1 MPSKSPLGPF
11 GTLRL
16 MANISGVLVHC
27 CFCRI
32 QVVTPDKFA
41 AADVPEELKP
51 AAAQVLSVLQSTIS
65 GWPVTQ
71 CLTPRPLTEV
81 SNGGGNLG
89 GRRIPLLLDP
99 HYHTN
104 T

>member
-1 MPSKSPLGPF
+1 
-11 GTLRL
+11 

-89 GRRIPLLLDP
+89 GRCIPLLLDP